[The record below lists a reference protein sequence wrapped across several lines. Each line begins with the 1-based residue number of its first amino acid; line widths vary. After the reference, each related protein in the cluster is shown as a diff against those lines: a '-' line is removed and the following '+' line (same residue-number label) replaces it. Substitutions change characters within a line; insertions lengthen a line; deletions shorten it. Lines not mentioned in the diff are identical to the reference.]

1 MSILFVNES
10 SASIGIS
17 ENRCAVKYAD
27 GMRKLIPLEGLESI
41 TIMGQAQMTT
51 QCVQE
56 CLKRGIPLLFS

>member
-17 ENRCAVKYAD
+17 ENRCVVKYAD

-56 CLKRGIPLLFS
+56 CLKRGIPVAYY